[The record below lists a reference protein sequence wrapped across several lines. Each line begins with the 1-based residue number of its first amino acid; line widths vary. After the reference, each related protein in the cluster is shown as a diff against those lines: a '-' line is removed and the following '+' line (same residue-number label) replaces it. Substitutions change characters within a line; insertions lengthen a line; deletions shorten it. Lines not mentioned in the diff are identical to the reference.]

1 MKIEITAYKGRDK
14 IKAYLKIIIN
24 NIIHMI
30 MYQIRVNNGV
40 EYISLPNFEHKKKY
54 KYYFELSKELK
65 ELLLKNYK
73 MGERVTVFV
82 RDKGE
87 ER

>member
-24 NIIHMI
+24 NIIHLNYI
-30 MYQIRVNNGV
+30 QIRENNEV

-54 KYYFELSKELK
+54 KYYFELSKEL
-65 ELLLKNYK
+65 LLKNYK

>member
-14 IKAYLKIIIN
+14 IKAYLKITIN
-24 NIIHMI
+24 NIIHLNYI
-30 MYQIRVNNGV
+30 QIRENNGV

>member
-1 MKIEITAYKGRDK
+1 MNYI
-14 IKAYLKIIIN
+14 
-24 NIIHMI
+24 
-30 MYQIRVNNGV
+30 QIRENNGV

-54 KYYFELSKELK
+54 KYYYELSK